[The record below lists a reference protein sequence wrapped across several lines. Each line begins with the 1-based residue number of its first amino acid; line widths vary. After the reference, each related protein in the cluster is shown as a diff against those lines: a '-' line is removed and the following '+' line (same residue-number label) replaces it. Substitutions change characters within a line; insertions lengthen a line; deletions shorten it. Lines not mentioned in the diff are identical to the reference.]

1 MVSTVAAIATETA
14 PAVTLAMMYPGT
26 FNYEIAKCLLTNK
39 FEKGF

>member
-26 FNYEIAKCLLTNK
+26 VDYKMAKFLLTYEFK
-39 FEKGF
+39 IGS